1 MRTVIVGI
9 SVAALMT
16 ASGFAETIITAQDYA
31 VDSDVVLE
39 SAVREI
45 KSIPA
50 DTAAVVGDVVKFAV
64 DETVIAAEGIASLF
78 KEDIHAQVQIDGELA
93 VEDAWETDDTISFR
107 SYKVSDIMGDL
118 LQAYAE
124 DKSATAVDVT
134 DFFNGIEFPERTSIR
149 YLPEFNSLFVKQTM
163 PNLIAIED
171 VLASYQREQK
181 NLMGKQ
187 VEIEAK
193 FIEVNQSAM
202 NEMGFDWTFTGADG
216 GALSLIDD
224 LVLPNYDI
232 FPFAEPASGTP
243 PYPLDFYPVGQKVFS
258 EGLRGASAAL
268 GGAPTAGTL
277 SLVGNAGSI
286 GFKLLINALEQSDDS
301 DVLCA
306 PRLVTQDG
314 EEAVIEVGEDRML
327 PKEFEIGSQE
337 SNPFVQHEGWELEL
351 MGAKMEVTPDI
362 RNDGLIDLEINARIF
377 DIIGY
382 DSYTVAAW
390 SQDNQKNPEFNP
402 AGRPDVDYRNGTP
415 ELYASLP
422 YMQIRKLETRVTVA
436 DGSTIGMGGLIY
448 DKLETFRDKVPVLG
462 SIPWIGR
469 LFRSEGERSVKRN
482 LMIFVTATQVD
493 TKGRRAADLVLKK

>member
-93 VEDAWETDDTISFR
+93 VEDAWEADDTIHFR
-107 SYKVSDIMGDL
+107 SYKVSDSMGDL
-118 LQAYAE
+118 LQAYSE
-124 DKSATAVDVT
+124 DKSAAAVDVT
-134 DFFNGIEFPERTSIR
+134 AFFSGIEFPERTSIR
-149 YLPEFNSLFVKQTM
+149 YLPEFKSLFVKQTM

-171 VLASYQREQK
+171 ELASYQREQK

-193 FIEVNQSAM
+193 FIEVNQETM
-202 NEMGFDWTFTGADG
+202 NELGFEWTFTGKNG
-216 GALSLIDD
+216 GPLSIFDD
-224 LVLPNYDI
+224 LVLPEYNL
-232 FPFAEPASGTP
+232 FPDRTLSAAVQD
-243 PYPLDFYPVGQKVFS
+243 LMPVGQQVFS
-258 EGLRGASAAL
+258 EGLRSASAAL
-268 GGAPTAGTL
+268 TGSPTAGTL
-277 SLVGNAGSI
+277 SLYGEVGSI
-286 GFKLLINALEQSDDS
+286 GLNLAINALEQSDDS

-306 PRLVTQDG
+306 PRLVTQSG
-314 EEAVIEVGEDRML
+314 EEAVIEIGEERMI
-327 PKEFEIGSQE
+327 PKEFEIESQE
-337 SNPFVQHEGWELEL
+337 SNPYIQHEGWDLEL
-351 MGAKMEVTPDI
+351 VGAKMQVTPEI

-377 DIIGY
+377 DLIGY
-382 DSYTVAAW
+382 DSYLIV
-390 SQDNQKNPEFNP
+390 PESATN
-402 AGRPDVDYRNGTP
+402 DGTP
-415 ELYASLP
+415 QIGATLP
-422 YMQIRKLETRVTVA
+422 YFRLRKLETRVTVA
-436 DGSTIGMGGLIY
+436 DGNTIGMGGLIY
-448 DKLETFRDKVPVLG
+448 DKLETFRDKVPLLG
-462 SIPWIGR
+462 SIPYIGR